1 MPRPIT
7 GGNVTRP
14 RAADDFA
21 AIHARLVELRRERE
35 QASKQDTPREA
46 RERGLLDAP
55 EGRPRLERNGWLTV
69 ASGRRYGPGRTR

>member
-1 MPRPIT
+1 M
-7 GGNVTRP
+7 TRP

-35 QASKQDTPREA
+35 QASKQDTPGEG
-46 RERGLLDAP
+46 RERGLLDIP
-55 EGRPRLERNGWLTV
+55 EGRPRPERNGWLTV